1 MKKCFNMLHIIF
13 KYAKGEAIIYLN
25 IDTLLSIVSALQL
38 LILQLIIDGFAQN
51 ENKFFAGGIGIA
63 LLCCYFFAMN
73 ILENFKVQ
81 MAFRLEKSISIILG
95 TEIVETINSLDYD
108 CYENEKM
115 YDVIEKVSDK
125 PYQHFVKAFFSFS
138 NLLGILIQLT
148 AIFVYL
154 TYISGIGVGVS
165 ICLIAAIFF
174 FDYKIMITSDEL
186 ENDKIP
192 EERMLKYYINLF
204 FDKKYLYEIKILQ
217 TEAFFMNRISQY
229 MKKVYRKRLKIS
241 FCTQKYYGYSCLFL
255 SLWAIWALGM
265 VGWKVYNNIVPVG
278 VFLASIKM
286 IDMVSDLSG
295 LFSEEYVGCGEE
307 LQKIAYYENLKRVGV
322 IDGK

>member
-1 MKKCFNMLHIIF
+1 MKKCINMLHIMF
-13 KYAKGEAIIYLN
+13 RYAKVEAIAYLN
-25 IDTLLSIVSALQL
+25 VDILLSIVSASQL
-38 LILQLIIDGFAQN
+38 LILQMIVDGFAKN
-51 ENKFFAGGIGIA
+51 EDIFSAGGIGLA
-63 LLCCYFFAMN
+63 LLCSYFFAKN
-73 ILENFKVQ
+73 LLDNLKAQ
-81 MAFRLEKSISIILG
+81 TAFRLEKSISINLG
-95 TEIVETINSLDYD
+95 TEIAETVNSLDYD
-108 CYENEKM
+108 CYENENM

-125 PYQHFVKAFFSFS
+125 PYQHFIKAFFSFS
-138 NLLGILIQLT
+138 NLMGIFIQLT

-154 TYISGIGVGVS
+154 IYISGIGVCVS

-174 FDYKIMITSDEL
+174 FDYKIMVTSDEL

-217 TEAFFMNRISQY
+217 TESFFMNKIDQY
-229 MKKVYRKRLKIS
+229 MKRVYRKRLKIS

-265 VGWKVYNNIVPVG
+265 VGWKVYNSIVPVG

-286 IDMVSDLSG
+286 IDMISGLSG

-307 LQKIAYYENLKRVGV
+307 LQKIAYYENLKRIEG
-322 IDGK
+322 IDEQ